1 MIKRRR
7 LINHLAI
14 AAASSATL
22 AACRRNQQLLVN
34 TEIGQA
40 EQTQIEWRMATSW
53 SDKVETYYQAAT
65 RICDR
70 VERLTNGNF
79 KITPFPAGGIAPAQQ
94 ILDAVGEGK
103 VECGHTEGIYYVAKS
118 PALSFATSIPFGFNP
133 SQLMAWIYGGGA
145 LELLRKAYADF
156 NVMYFPA
163 GTTGPQMGGWFQQ
176 KIGSLA
182 DLKGLKM
189 RIPGI
194 GGEVAKRIGINAI
207 NLPHAEIPAAF
218 EQGDIDAAE
227 FVGPYEDEK
236 LGLNKFAKFYHYPG
250 WHEPG
255 TNHDLL
261 VNLDAWKKLPKDYQ
275 EALGVAAFETQI
287 LSQSQCE
294 SLNRQALQRL
304 LASGTELVAFE
315 AEILKAAKEAAFELY
330 EENASKDATFK
341 AVYTSWKGFRKTIFF
356 WNRVN
361 ELSYDDFVFAQAH

>member
-1 MIKRRR
+1 ME
-7 LINHLAI
+7 
-14 AAASSATL
+14 
-22 AACRRNQQLLVN
+22 
-34 TEIGQA
+34 TEQA
-40 EQTQIEWRMATSW
+40 ERTKIEWRMATSW

-70 VERLTNGNF
+70 VGRLTNGNF

-94 ILDAVGEGK
+94 ILDAVREGK
-103 VECGHTEGIYYVAKS
+103 VECGHTEGIYYVAQS
-118 PALSFATSIPFGFNP
+118 PALSFATSIPFGFTP

-163 GTTGPQMGGWFQQ
+163 GTTGSQMGGWFKK

-182 DLKGLKM
+182 ELKGLKM

-207 NLPHAEIPAAF
+207 NLPHVEIPAAF
-218 EQGDIDAAE
+218 ERGDIEAAE

-255 TNHDLL
+255 TNHDLI
-261 VNLDAWKKLPKDYQ
+261 VNLDAWKKLPQDYQ
-275 EALGVAAFETQI
+275 EALGVAAFETQV

-294 SLNRQALQRL
+294 SLNREALQRL
-304 LASGTELVAFE
+304 IASGTELVAFGTDT
-315 AEILKAAKEAAFELY
+315 LKAAEEAAFELY

-341 AVYTSWKGFRKTIFF
+341 AVYTNWKGFRKTIFS

-361 ELSYDDFVFAQAH
+361 EISYADFVSAQKN